1 MSNAIIFGG
10 TGFFGTFMALHLS
23 REKKYEKIFLYDIED
38 IKEKKFDYRLNQLKN
53 HPNIIFIKGCVR
65 EPIKKFDGDDNISII
80 FNFAAIHREPGHEDW
95 EYYDTNLKGASNITY
110 WADEIGC
117 KDIIFSSSIS
127 PYGLSEEL
135 RDESSLTVPS
145 SAYGGSKLVSE
156 QIHRTWLSNDLDEK
170 KLIIVRPGVIFG
182 PSEGGNVSRLIKAVK
197 GNYFFYMG
205 NRNTRKAGIYI
216 KELINYVMWLHDEQ
230 LISQDKNYI
239 LANATMNPGPSVG
252 EYVESIQKI
261 LNRKNFIISVPFRL
275 LLSISKILELFLG
288 IFNISHPFS
297 SVRIKKLVNSNN
309 IISSYAEENNYEYIY
324 DLEDALY
331 DWKLEY
337 PEEW

>member
-38 IKEKKFDYRLNQLKN
+38 IKEKKFDYRSNQLKN
-53 HPNIIFIKGCVR
+53 YPNIIFIKGCVR
-65 EPIKKFDGDDNISII
+65 EPIKKFDGDDDISII
-80 FNFAAIHREPGHEDW
+80 FNFAAIHREPGHENW

-135 RDESSLTVPS
+135 RDESSLTVPT

-156 QIHRTWLSNDLDEK
+156 QIHRTWFSNGHDEK

-230 LISQDKNYI
+230 LISKDKNYI
-239 LANATMNPGPSVG
+239 LANATMNPGPSVS

-261 LNRKNFIISVPFRL
+261 LNRKKFIISVPFRL
-275 LLSISKILELFLG
+275 LLFISKILELFLG

-297 SVRIKKLVNSNN
+297 PVRIKKLVNSNN
-309 IISSYAEENNYEYIY
+309 IISTYAEENNYEYIY
-324 DLEDALY
+324 DLEDALN